1 MLALR
6 FAIFAGLTAI
16 ALLGL
21 FRLLDNLGEP
31 ELLRSPKSAV
41 VKGCDTIEGEAAAR
55 LCPQLFCQKFLLD
68 TKAVIR
74 RTRFEIT
81 VNRRAGAEQLVGGI
95 ARTDPASPG
104 QNYACLLHDNKVTV
118 GRLLAAGELDRL
130 SATDGQWTLQESG
143 S

>member
-1 MLALR
+1 MLPLR

-21 FRLLDNLGEP
+21 FKLLDNLGEP

-41 VKGCDTIEGEAAAR
+41 VKGCDKIETDDAAR
-55 LCPQLFCQKFLLD
+55 LCPQLICQKFLLD
-68 TKAVIR
+68 TQAVIR

-81 VNRRAGAEQLVGGI
+81 VTRTAGGERLVGGI

-104 QNYACLLHDNKVTV
+104 QNYACLVRDNKVTA
-118 GRLLAAGELDRL
+118 GRLLAAGELDEL
-130 SATDGQWTLQESG
+130 SAADGQWTLQKPQP
-143 S
+143 